1 MRNSSVETQSIVVLD
16 FGAQYSQLIA
26 RRIRENRVFSV
37 VLPFNASLDEIRSY
51 SPVGIVLSGGPSS
64 VYDKGAPHADKKVFE
79 LGVPVLGICYGLQF
93 MVYALGGKV
102 RPAEKKEYGHATV
115 ERVAESRLFEGLPKV
130 LSVWMS
136 HGDSAE
142 ELPAG
147 FCLTARTPN
156 AVAAVENPEK
166 KFWAVQFHPEVHH
179 TPLGADILRNFALKI
194 CGASP
199 TWTGQ
204 HFIDATVAAVRA
216 QVGNG
221 RAICALSGGVDSSVA
236 AVLVDRAM
244 RDSSGKSRLTCVFVN
259 NGVLR
264 KNEFEKV
271 QQNLRDKLGLHL
283 VAVDATD
290 RFMTKLAGVTDPE
303 KKRKIIGNEFIAVFE
318 DEAHKIMA
326 SAETRSARPPGA
338 ATTREG
344 TASAVPLAASRN
356 AALAAEAEPV
366 ELEDFWLVQ
375 GTLYPDVIESRSVR
389 GPSDII
395 KSHHNVG
402 GLPEKM
408 KLKLVEP
415 LKDLFKDEV
424 RRIGRDLG
432 MPEDILQR
440 QPFPGPG
447 LAVRILGEVTK
458 ERADLLRE
466 CDEVVVGE
474 IKKAGLYQKIWQSFA
489 VLLPV
494 MSVGVMGDQRTYAY
508 TCAIRAVHSE
518 DGMTADWVPLPYE
531 VLKTISNRIVNEVR
545 GVNRVVYDITSK
557 PPGTIEWE

>member
-1 MRNSSVETQSIVVLD
+1 METQSIVVLD

-26 RRIRENRVFSV
+26 RRIREQKVFSV
-37 VLPFNASLDEIRSY
+37 VLPFNASLEEIRSY
-51 SPVGIVLSGGPSS
+51 SPVGIILSGGPSS
-64 VYDKGAPHADKKVFE
+64 VYDNDAPLADKSVFD
-79 LGVPVLGICYGLQF
+79 LGIPVLGICYGLQF

-102 RPAEKKEYGHATV
+102 RPAAKREYGHAKV
-115 ERVAESRLFEGLPKV
+115 EIQHSDSQLFQGLPN
-130 LSVWMS
+130 LLAVWMS
-136 HGDSAE
+136 HGDEAE
-142 ELPAG
+142 ELPPG
-147 FCLTARTPN
+147 FRLTAKTPN
-156 AVAAVENPEK
+156 AVAAIENAERK
-166 KFWAVQFHPEVHH
+166 MWAVQFHPEVHH
-179 TPLGADILRNFALKI
+179 TPLGADILRNFALNI
-194 CGASP
+194 CGAKPS
-199 TWTGQ
+199 WTPQ
-204 HFIDATVAAVRA
+204 HFIDATVAQVRQ

-236 AVLVDRAM
+236 AVLVDRAL
-244 RDSSGKSRLTCVFVN
+244 RDDPGKPALSGVEGSRLTCVFVN

-271 QQNLRDKLGLHL
+271 QKNLRDNLGLHL
-283 VAVDATD
+283 VAVDATE
-290 RFMTKLAGVTDPE
+290 RFMRKLAGVIDPE
-303 KKRKIIGNEFIAVFE
+303 TKRKIIGNEFIEVFD
-318 DEAHKIMA
+318 DEAKRILN
-326 SAETRSARPPGA
+326 E
-338 ATTREG
+338 EG
-344 TASAVPLAASRN
+344 N
-356 AALAAEAEPV
+356 NEV
-366 ELEDFWLVQ
+366 EWLVQ

-389 GPSDII
+389 GPSQVI

-402 GLPEKM
+402 GLPDKM
-408 KLKLVEP
+408 KLKLIEP

-432 MPEDILQR
+432 MPEEILQR

-466 CDEVVVGE
+466 CDEIVVGE
-474 IKKAGLYQKIWQSFA
+474 VKKAGLYQKIWQSFA

-508 TCAIRAVHSE
+508 TCAVRAVHSE